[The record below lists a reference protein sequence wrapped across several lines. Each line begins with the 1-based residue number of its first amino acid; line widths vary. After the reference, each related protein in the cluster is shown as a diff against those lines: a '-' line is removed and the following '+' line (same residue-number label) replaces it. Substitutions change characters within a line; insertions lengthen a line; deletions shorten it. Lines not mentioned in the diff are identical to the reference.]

1 MLTTLCTH
9 YRKSETKTS
18 STKTND
24 ILAACILIKYTKQL
38 NEDFFDWLEVSKDQM
53 IKSILREMD
62 EGEDPN
68 NYKTTP
74 LVGDE
79 LGFASNIIKKH
90 FEKNKIFLLS
100 TVQLSLYHMG
110 KQKLKDENKKLQM
123 IIKKQQLETIT
134 AETQKGLENI
144 PKIDDVETLT
154 KIIDQQTKAN
164 IKRESTKLEKK
175 IINNRIFKTLK
186 KATGGG
192 QNPNTKARKNGTSSK
207 GSSRKQQQNQKIHK
221 KN

>member
-1 MLTTLCTH
+1 
-9 YRKSETKTS
+9 
-18 STKTND
+18 
-24 ILAACILIKYTKQL
+24 
-38 NEDFFDWLEVSKDQM
+38 
-53 IKSILREMD
+53 MD

-164 IKRESTKLEKK
+164 IKKETNKLEKK
-175 IINNRIFKTLK
+175 IINNGIFKTIK

-207 GSSRKQQQNQKIHK
+207 GSSRKQPQNQNNNK
-221 KN
+221 KNQKLSNQKSKKRVHQNAHDQDVPASKKNKKNTKDTGVAKKGKPKGQKRKKRQA